1 MTPLENE
8 SRNMSSPAN
17 QPQAGVPGDRSAPDA
32 GFLTTANFLSLV
44 RIPLG
49 LAFLAVHDQLSIAII
64 VAVGALTD
72 LLDGLIARW
81 TGTQTE
87 IGALLDPLCDRVFVF
102 LGLVSFLPT
111 GHLDWAGFVILI
123 LRDIFTGG
131 VFIVTRLTG
140 KHLPFQSRQGG
151 RITTAL
157 QVCALFTLIFAP
169 DYINVAILLVGTAS
183 VYAILDYGTAGL
195 RLQWD
200 SPPPARAN
208 AAGQA

>member
-1 MTPLENE
+1 VTPQETERHDALA
-8 SRNMSSPAN
+8 S
-17 QPQAGVPGDRSAPDA
+17 DA
-32 GFLTTANFLSLV
+32 GFLTPANFLSLV

-49 LAFLAVHDQLSIAII
+49 LAFLAVHDLRWVAAI
-64 VAVGALTD
+64 VAVGAATD
-72 LLDGLIARW
+72 LLDGFVARR

-111 GHLDWAGFVILI
+111 GYLDWAGFVILI

-131 VFIVTRLTG
+131 VFVVTRLAG

-151 RITTAL
+151 RIATAL
-157 QVCALFTLIFAP
+157 QVCALFTLILTP
-169 DYINVAILLVGTAS
+169 HYINVAILLVGTAS

-195 RLQWD
+195 RLSWGPE
-200 SPPPARAN
+200 SPVQVS
-208 AAGQA
+208 AAS

>member
-1 MTPLENE
+1 MTPHDTD
-8 SRNMSSPAN
+8 SRDAT
-17 QPQAGVPGDRSAPDA
+17 APDA
-32 GFLTTANFLSLV
+32 GFLTAANFLSLV

-49 LAFLAVHDQLSIAII
+49 LAFLAVHDLRWVAAI
-64 VAVGALTD
+64 VAVGATTD
-72 LLDGLIARW
+72 LLDGLVARR
-81 TGTQTE
+81 TGTQSE

-131 VFIVTRLTG
+131 VFVVTRLAG
-140 KHLPFQSRQGG
+140 RHLPFQSRLGG

-157 QVCALFTLIFAP
+157 QVGALFTLILAP
-169 DYINVAILLVGTAS
+169 QYINVAILLVGTAS

-195 RLQWD
+195 RLSWGPE
-200 SPPPARAN
+200 SPAQ
-208 AAGQA
+208 AGASG

>member
-1 MTPLENE
+1 VTPIDADTT
-8 SRNMSSPAN
+8 P
-17 QPQAGVPGDRSAPDA
+17 APDA
-32 GFLTTANFLSLV
+32 GFLTPANILSLA

-49 LAFLAVHDQLSIAII
+49 LAFLAVHDLRWVAAIL
-64 VAVGALTD
+64 AAGAATD
-72 LLDGLIARW
+72 LLDGLVARR

-102 LGLVSFLPT
+102 FGLVSFLPT
-111 GHLDWAGFVILI
+111 GYLDWAGFVILI

-131 VFIVTRLTG
+131 VFVVTRLAG

-157 QVCALFTLIFAP
+157 QVAALFTLILAP
-169 DYINVAILLVGTAS
+169 GYINLAIMLVGTAS

-195 RLQWD
+195 RLSWGPE
-200 SPPPARAN
+200 SPAGVG
-208 AAGQA
+208 AAG

>member
-1 MTPLENE
+1 MKPNDSD
-8 SRNMSSPAN
+8 SRNAP
-17 QPQAGVPGDRSAPDA
+17 APDV
-32 GFLTTANFLSLV
+32 GFLTPANLLSLA

-49 LAFLAVHDQLSIAII
+49 LAFLAVHDLAWIAAI
-64 VAVGALTD
+64 VAAGAATD
-72 LLDGLIARW
+72 LLDGFIARR

-111 GHLDWAGFVILI
+111 GYLDWAGFVTLI

-131 VFIVTRLTG
+131 VFVVTRLAG
-140 KHLPFQSRQGG
+140 QHLPFQSRQGG

-157 QVCALFTLIFAP
+157 QVLALFTLILAP
-169 DYINVAILLVGTAS
+169 GYINVAILLVGTAS

-195 RLQWD
+195 RLSWGPEHQP
-200 SPPPARAN
+200 SASG
-208 AAGQA
+208 AG

>member
-1 MTPLENE
+1 MQD
-8 SRNMSSPAN
+8 SRPE
-17 QPQAGVPGDRSAPDA
+17 PGADA

-49 LAFLAVHDQLSIAII
+49 VAFLVADEPAWIAAI
-64 VAVGALTD
+64 VAIGAATD
-72 LLDGLIARW
+72 LADGLVARL
-81 TGTQTE
+81 TNTQSE

-111 GHLDWAGFVILI
+111 GALDWAGFVILV

-131 VFIVTRLTG
+131 VFVVTRLAG
-140 KHLPFQSRQGG
+140 QHLPFHSRQGG

-157 QVCALFTLIFAP
+157 QVAALFTLIFAP
-169 DYINVAILLVGTAS
+169 NYINVAILLVGTAS

-195 RLQWD
+195 KLPLAGGESVRLGD
-200 SPPPARAN
+200 T
-208 AAGQA
+208 G

>member
-1 MTPLENE
+1 MTPIDTD
-8 SRNMSSPAN
+8 SGKAAAS
-17 QPQAGVPGDRSAPDA
+17 DA
-32 GFLTTANFLSLV
+32 GFLTPANFLSLA

-49 LAFLAVHDQLSIAII
+49 LAFLAVHDLRWVAAI
-64 VAVGALTD
+64 VAVGAATD
-72 LLDGLIARW
+72 LLDGFIARL
-81 TGTQTE
+81 TGTQSE

-111 GHLDWAGFVILI
+111 GYLDWAGFVILI

-131 VFIVTRLTG
+131 VFVVTRLAG

-157 QVCALFTLIFAP
+157 QVGALFTLILAP
-169 DYINVAILLVGTAS
+169 HYINVAILLVGTAS

-195 RLQWD
+195 RLSWGPHGPAQV
-200 SPPPARAN
+200 SP
-208 AAGQA
+208 GG

>member
-1 MTPLENE
+1 MQDSRLE
-8 SRNMSSPAN
+8 
-17 QPQAGVPGDRSAPDA
+17 PGPDA

-49 LAFLAVHDQLSIAII
+49 IAFLVADEPAWIAAI
-64 VAVGALTD
+64 VAIGAATD
-72 LLDGLIARW
+72 LADGLIARL
-81 TGTQTE
+81 THTQSE

-111 GHLDWAGFVILI
+111 GALDWAGFVILV

-131 VFIVTRLTG
+131 VFVVTRLAG
-140 KHLPFQSRQGG
+140 QHLPFHSRQGG

-157 QVCALFTLIFAP
+157 QVAALFTLIFAP
-169 DYINVAILLVGTAS
+169 HYINVAILLVGTAS

-195 RLQWD
+195 KL
-200 SPPPARAN
+200 PL
-208 AAGQA
+208 AGGESVPLGGTG